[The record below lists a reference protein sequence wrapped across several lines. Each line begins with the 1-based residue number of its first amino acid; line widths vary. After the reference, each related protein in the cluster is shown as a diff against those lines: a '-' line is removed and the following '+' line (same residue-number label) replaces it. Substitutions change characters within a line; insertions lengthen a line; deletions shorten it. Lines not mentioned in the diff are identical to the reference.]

1 MYNLHEVFSQAL
13 NDNGSVCMNMKGGT
27 AIIKNGC
34 KIQQMGDCIQILD
47 MGSEYYK
54 EFTDDQYRVML
65 ENGWK
70 DGCYLLTIENCKVKL
85 DLIEQSIRQEVNS
98 RKNDKHIRHLKS
110 RRENIL
116 KRFTKIKSKL
126 NGKEHV

>member
-13 NDNGSVCMNMKGGT
+13 KDKGSVCMSVKGGT
-27 AIIKNGC
+27 AIINNGC

-54 EFTDDQYRVML
+54 EFTDDQYQIML

-70 DGCYLLTIENCKVKL
+70 DGCYLLTIENCKAKL
-85 DLIEQSIRQEVNS
+85 DLIEQSIREEVNS
-98 RKNDKHIRHLKS
+98 RKNDKHIRHLKA

>member
-13 NDNGSVCMNMKGGT
+13 NDKGSVCMSVKGGT

-54 EFTDDQYRVML
+54 EFTDDQYQIML

-70 DGCYLLTIENCKVKL
+70 DGCYLLTIENCKAKL
-85 DLIEQSIRQEVNS
+85 DLIEQSIREEVNS
-98 RKNDKHIRHLKS
+98 RKNDKHIRHLKA